1 MDVDVVVIGGG
12 IAGLSCAAFLAARTS
27 VVVLEMETTLGYHA
41 TGRSAALY
49 TECYGAEPIR
59 RMSLASKSYFLDGEQ
74 RFGSRRGVLF
84 LAPNNDLSAV
94 KAFYETYSPLVPA
107 LKVLST
113 VEVTSLV
120 SVVPTEM
127 TSGGVLEPDAL
138 DLDVHALLT
147 SYASAVRTYDSA
159 ILTASRAIGV
169 ERLEDGW
176 RITAGRHVIT
186 ASTLVNAAGA
196 WGDELASI
204 AGVDRIGLTPLKRS
218 AFTFD
223 PGVRVDEWPVIVE
236 MGETWYMKPEGPYLL
251 GSAASEIPQEPS
263 DARHDEIDIALG
275 IQRITDA
282 TSMTIRSIKNQWAG
296 LRTFT
301 PDRVPAVGR
310 DLDAPN
316 FFWLVGQGGY
326 GVHTSPA
333 MGSMAAGLILD
344 SEVPEDVAKFGLTS
358 EMFDPTRFRP

>member
-1 MDVDVVVIGGG
+1 MDVDVVVVGGG
-12 IAGLSCAAFLAARTS
+12 IAGVSCAASLAPRIS
-27 VVVLEMETTLGYHA
+27 VAVLEMETTLGYHS

-49 TECYGAEPIR
+49 TECYGADPIR
-59 RMSLASKSYFLDGEQ
+59 RMSLASKSYFVDREEP
-74 RFGSRRGVLF
+74 FGTRRGVLF
-84 LAPNNDLSAV
+84 LALRGDHSSV
-94 KAFYETYSPLVPA
+94 TEFYGTFSSMVPA
-107 LKVLST
+107 LEVLSRDEVADLVT
-113 VEVTSLV
+113 VIS
-120 SVVPTEM
+120 TEK
-127 TSGGVLEPDAL
+127 TSGGVLEPEAL
-138 DLDVHALLT
+138 DLDVHAILT
-147 SYASAVRTYDSA
+147 SYASTVKAHGGV
-159 ILTASRAIGV
+159 ILTASRAITV
-169 ERLEDGW
+169 ERPGDRW
-176 RITAGRHVIT
+176 RVTAGEHTIT

-204 AGVDRIGLTPLKRS
+204 AGVDPIGLTPLKRS

-223 PGVRVDEWPVIVE
+223 PGVPVDDWPVVVE
-236 MGETWYMKPEGPYLL
+236 MGETWYMKPEGPFLL

-275 IQRITDA
+275 IERIMEA
-282 TSMTIRSIKNQWAG
+282 TTMIIRSVKNQWAG

-310 DLDAPN
+310 DPHTPG

-344 SEVPEDVAKFGLTS
+344 NHVPAGVAEFGVTS
-358 EMFDPTRFRP
+358 EMFDPSRFRR